1 MDSIERPN
9 HKRRWIIWGVLAL
22 AYVIVFF
29 HRVAAGV
36 VRQELIN
43 SFNITDVEFGNFGA
57 MYFYP
62 YMLMQIPSG
71 ILADTLGARKTV
83 TMGTVLAGIGSI
95 IFGFAPNI
103 FVGYIGRLIVG
114 FGVSVV
120 FISTLKILSQWFRP
134 DEFGRMSGLT
144 SFIGNGGA
152 LLAQYPLV
160 VMVSIIGWRSSFSVI
175 GMISIVI
182 AILAFILVRNKPE
195 DLGLDPVIII
205 KNKSKTS
212 LKDGIKTV
220 FTNSS
225 TWPSFFAMGGIFG
238 SVISFMGTWGVPY
251 MIDVYGLT
259 KGEASIF
266 TMMVTLGLMIGSLVV
281 GNVSDKIGKRKT
293 PFIGFSLIYFIIWL
307 VFIFVKPGNMN
318 LNVLYGLFFLMG
330 LTSSGFVLSW
340 ACGKEVN
347 PEEYSGVSTSIANMG
362 GFLFAAIIQPII
374 GAILEQ
380 YNSVGGAY
388 SVEAYNK
395 AFIVCLVAIGIS
407 LVSLFFIK
415 ETNCK
420 NVYPMT
426 NNSNA
431 PSSKDGSKEL

>member
-1 MDSIERPN
+1 M
-9 HKRRWIIWGVLAL
+9 

-83 TMGTVLAGIGSI
+83 SVGIILAGIGSL

-103 FVGYIGRLIVG
+103 TFAYIGRLTVG
-114 FGVSVV
+114 LGVSVV
-120 FISTLKILSQWFRP
+120 FISTLKILSQWFKP

-160 VMVSIIGWRSSFSVI
+160 VLVAAIGWRKSFSVI
-175 GMISIVI
+175 GGISVII
-182 AILAFILVRNKPE
+182 AIVTYILVRNKPE
-195 DLGLDPVIII
+195 DLGLDPIVII
-205 KNKSKTS
+205 KEKKKSS
-212 LKDGIKTV
+212 IKDGLKIV
-220 FTNSS
+220 FTNPR
-225 TWPSFFAMGGIFG
+225 TWPAFFAMGGIFG
-238 SVISFMGTWGVPY
+238 SVIAFMGTWGVPY

-266 TMMVTLGLMIGSLVV
+266 TMMVTLGLMIGSLIV
-281 GNVSDKIGKRKT
+281 GNISDRLGKRRL
-293 PFIGFSLIYFIIWL
+293 PFAAFSIVYL
-307 VFIFVKPGNMN
+307 VVWIVFLFVNPGNMS
-318 LNVLYGLFFLMG
+318 LGFMYVLFFLMG

-347 PEEYSGVSTSIANMG
+347 PEKYAGVSTSIANMG

-374 GAILEQ
+374 GFVLEQ
-380 YNSVGGAY
+380 SDGAGGVY

-395 AFIVCLVAIGIS
+395 AFMVCLVVIIIS
-407 LVSLFFIK
+407 LVSLFLIK

-420 NVYPMT
+420 NIY
-426 NNSNA
+426 S
-431 PSSKDGSKEL
+431 E